1 MLSIVNNNVVM
12 SRNDYI
18 IITLQTAGA
27 VISVAIFD
35 RYVYLMWIAT
45 KRAINFAA
53 TQGKDDGICM

>member
-1 MLSIVNNNVVM
+1 M